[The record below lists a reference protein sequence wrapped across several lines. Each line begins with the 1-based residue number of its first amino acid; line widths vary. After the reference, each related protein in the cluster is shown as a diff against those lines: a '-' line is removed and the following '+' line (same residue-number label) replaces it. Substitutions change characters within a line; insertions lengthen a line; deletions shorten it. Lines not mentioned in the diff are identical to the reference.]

1 MSEQA
6 FRPPYPDGLS
16 ADNIRPVGR
25 WRRHASPLGL
35 ILFGVIV
42 VVAFL
47 GILGH
52 ERTWLAEVDGTRL
65 HVHAPEVIRN
75 GEFFEIRIRVATD
88 EPLGEV
94 VIGLEDGLWED
105 VTVNT
110 MIPAASEEENV
121 DGETRFTF
129 SELSAGSELMF
140 KIDAQVNPDILGG
153 NGGRVTV
160 YDGEE
165 EIVATD
171 ISISVLP

>member
-25 WRRHASPLGL
+25 WRQHASPLGL
-35 ILFGVIV
+35 VSFGVV
-42 VVAFL
+42 VLLALF

-52 ERTWLAEVDGTRL
+52 ERTWLATAGGTRL
-65 HVHAPEVIRN
+65 EIHAPEVIRN
-75 GEFFEIRIRVATD
+75 GEFFEMRIRVETD
-88 EPLGEV
+88 EPLTELV
-94 VIGLEDGLWED
+94 VGVEDSVWED
-105 VTVNT
+105 ITVNT
-110 MIPAASEEENV
+110 MIPAAAEEENV

-129 SELSAGSELMF
+129 SELAAGSEFLF
-140 KIDAQVNPDILGG
+140 KIDAQINPDIVGG

-160 YDGEE
+160 YDGEAE
-165 EIVATD
+165 VVAID

>member
-35 ILFGVIV
+35 VVFGVV
-42 VVAFL
+42 VLVALL

-52 ERTWLAEVDGTRL
+52 ERTWAAEAAGTRL
-65 HVHAPEVIRN
+65 EVRAPEVIRN

-88 EPLGEV
+88 EPLGQV
-94 VIGLEDGLWED
+94 VIGIEDSVWED

-110 MIPAASEEENV
+110 LLPAASEEENAG
-121 DGETRFTF
+121 GETRFTF
-129 SELSAGSELMF
+129 AELPAGEELLF
-140 KIDAQVNPDILGG
+140 KLDAQINPDILGG
-153 NGGRVTV
+153 NAGRVTV
-160 YDGEE
+160 YDGDDD
-165 EIVATD
+165 IVATD
-171 ISISVLP
+171 ISIAVLP